1 MCTLKG
7 YTPTN
12 NTMSSAA
19 DYKKLTLREQILL
32 RPDTYIGS
40 TDVGEEKRWIYEGS
54 HMVNRTISFNP
65 GLYKIFDEILV
76 NARDAWVRS
85 QEAGKTPV
93 KHIDIVVDRRSPT
106 DATIRVSNDGDG
118 IPIEVHPEEKVYVG
132 EMIFGHLLTS
142 SNYNDEEEGGRIT
155 GGKNGFGAKLTNIY
169 SRRFNL
175 QTQGGGKSYSQTW
188 SNNMSVAEAAQ
199 VKRGPAKGLVS
210 VEWDPDFG
218 RFPGGLSDDMM
229 AVFQTRVMEIAACV
243 GAGVKVTWNGE
254 ALPCNSF
261 EKFVKL
267 FLREG
272 VTGMA
277 YERCGERW
285 EVAAILASQL
295 YTDDEESI
303 KAEER
308 AISFVNAINTRK
320 GGNHVDHVVRTVLT
334 DFCEAAKRKRVDLK
348 PGQVRKCVVFFINA
362 TIANPAFESQSKET
376 MTSPVSKWGS
386 KPNFAGTAFVDKLV
400 RLGLLDEAREIAEA
414 KVNKEAKKNDG
425 KKRSTIHGLPKLK
438 DATWAGTA
446 KSAECTLILTE
457 GDSAATSAISGLQVV
472 GCERYGVFPLKGK
485 LLNVKDISLTKF
497 NSNEELTAI
506 KRILGLEQNKVYN
519 DTKSLRYGRVMVMA
533 DQDHDGSHIKGLL
546 MNLFHTEWSSLL
558 RLGFVCSLLTP
569 IIKASKGRDVRA
581 FYSLPA
587 FEAWKEANSAKGYSV
602 KYYKGLGTSTPA
614 EAKEWFRDMNE
625 VAYVWTDE
633 SHEAIDLA
641 FAKKRTDDRKQWL
654 ATYDSKKTLSV
665 EDKSVPFERFIHDEL
680 IHFSNAD
687 NIRSL
692 PSLMDG
698 LKPSQRKILYGCF
711 KRNLRSEVRVA
722 QLAGYVSEHAAYH
735 HGEASLNSTIIGMAQ
750 NFVGANNINLLRPN
764 GQFGSRL
771 GGGKDSASPRY
782 IYTHLERIVDTIFK
796 KEDAAILRYTE
807 DDGELVEPEYYMPV
821 VPLLLI
827 NGSKGIG
834 TGFSTDIPSYNPEQ
848 IVSLLK
854 MRLQGSID
862 SLEGRDLDPW
872 FAGFK
877 GPMTR
882 SGDKTWV
889 THGLYTFSDD
899 VNTITITELPVGTWT
914 SSFKAFLDELFVSV
928 EAKPTKG
935 AGEADS
941 ASGKKPKAAA
951 PADGLGLLSFEDRS
965 NDRDVCFVLQL
976 TLDGYI
982 NYKSSPE
989 EFEKT
994 FKLTENHSTTNMCC
1008 FDASGQI
1015 AKYSSIGDMLE
1026 DWVGERYE
1034 GYENRKAAVLA
1045 ALEVELVELRA
1056 RRKFIQMVLDEEI
1069 VISRKSDEEIV
1080 EQLIAAEL
1088 PALSDPKEIENI
1100 RSYEYLLRMR
1110 LDRLKAA
1117 AIHELTR
1124 QVEAAVAAYKELEAT
1139 SEAELWLKD
1148 LADFESAW
1156 ISLKDE
1162 RAAEAADAPA
1172 SAAQPKRK
1180 KPTKVISGK

>member
-1 MCTLKG
+1 
-7 YTPTN
+7 
-12 NTMSSAA
+12 MSSAA

-40 TDVGEEKRWIYEGS
+40 TDVGEEKRWIYDASVS
-54 HMVNRTISFNP
+54 HMVNRAIAFNP

-76 NARDAWVRS
+76 NARDAWVRGG
-85 QEAGKTPV
+85 EAGKTPV
-93 KHIDIVVDRRSPT
+93 KHIDVVVERRSPT
-106 DATIRVSNDGDG
+106 DATIRVTNDGDG
-118 IPIEVHPEEKVYVG
+118 IPIEIHPEEKVYVG

-169 SRRFNL
+169 SRRFAL
-175 QTQGGGKSYSQTW
+175 QTQGGGKAYSQVW
-188 SNNMSVAEAAQ
+188 RDNMSVAEAAQ
-199 VKRGPAKGLVS
+199 VKRGPAKGLVA

-218 RFPGGLSDDMM
+218 RFPGGLSDDML

-243 GAGVKVTWNGE
+243 GCKVTWNGE
-254 ALPCNSF
+254 TVACNSF

-267 FLREG
+267 FLKEG

-277 YERCGERW
+277 YERCGDRW
-285 EVAAILASQL
+285 EVGAILASQL

-320 GGNHVDHVVRTVLT
+320 GGNHVDHVVRNVLT

-362 TIANPAFESQSKET
+362 TIVNPAFESQSKET
-376 MTSPVSKWGS
+376 MTSPVAKWGS
-386 KPNFAGTAFVDKLV
+386 KPSFTGTAFVDKLV

-485 LLNVKDISLTKF
+485 LLNVKDISLAKF
-497 NSNEELTAI
+497 NGNEELTAI

-519 DTKSLRYGRVMVMA
+519 DVKALRYGRVMVMA

-546 MNLFHTEWSSLL
+546 MNLFHTEWASLL

-569 IIKASKGRDVRA
+569 IIKATKGRDVRA

-587 FEAWKEANSAKGYSV
+587 FEAWKEADNPKGYSV

-625 VAYVWTDE
+625 VAYVWTDK

-641 FAKKRTDDRKQWL
+641 FAKKRTDDRKHWL
-654 ATYDSKKTLSV
+654 STYDAKKTLSV
-665 EDKSVPFERFIHDEL
+665 EDKSVPFERFVHDEL

-771 GGGKDSASPRY
+771 GGGKDAASPRY
-782 IYTHLERIVDTIFK
+782 IYTHLERIVDAIFK
-796 KEDAAILRYTE
+796 KEDAAVLRYTE

-848 IVSLLK
+848 LVSLLK

-862 SLEGRDLDPW
+862 TLEGRSLDPW

-882 SGDKTWV
+882 SGDKTWM
-889 THGLYTFSDD
+889 THGLYTFNDET
-899 VNTITITELPVGTWT
+899 NTITITELPVGTWT
-914 SSFKAFLDELFVSV
+914 SNYKEFLDGLFVAV
-928 EAKPTKG
+928 IKG
-935 AGEADS
+935 AGENDS
-941 ASGKKPKAAA
+941 ASGKRA
-951 PADGLGLLSFEDRS
+951 PADGLGLTGFEDRS
-965 NDRDVCFVLQL
+965 NDRDVCFVLQF

-989 EFEKT
+989 EFET
-994 FKLTENHSTTNMCC
+994 IFKLTEKHSTTNMCC

-1045 ALEVELVELRA
+1045 ALQVELVELRA

-1069 VISRKSDEEIV
+1069 VINRKSDEEIV
-1080 EQLIAAEL
+1080 EQLEAAEL
-1088 PALSDPKEIENI
+1088 PALSDPKELGNI

-1117 AIHELTR
+1117 AVDELTR
-1124 QVEAAVAAYKELEAT
+1124 QVEAAEAAFKELEET

-1156 ISLKDE
+1156 AALIAE
-1162 RAAEAADAPA
+1162 RSQEAADAPA
-1172 SAAQPKRK
+1172 VAAPKRK
-1180 KPTKVISGK
+1180 KPTKVVSGK